1 MRTIDIAQQAGVHVN
16 TVRLYEQWH
25 YISPVP
31 RQKNGYRNYS
41 DLHLQQMRIARLAFK
56 QEFIQN
62 NLRKIAT
69 GIVRLSGHEQFS
81 EALVAANDYLHFL
94 KRELVFAKQA
104 VHMANALLHDAITPA
119 RTYSHKEIAMQLE
132 LTEETIRNWE
142 RNGLFTVARDAQN
155 RRIYNEQDVQKLL
168 IIRTL
173 RSAHFSIASIL
184 HLFEQ
189 IDSVEQVADLHELLN
204 SAQFKSEFYHVTD
217 ELEHNLREA
226 ICNTKELI
234 TILEKLQ

>member
-1 MRTIDIAQQAGVHVN
+1 MRTIDIAQQAGIHVN

-41 DLHLQQMRIARLAFK
+41 DVHLQQMRIARLAFK

-81 EALVAANDYLHFL
+81 EALVAANDYLQFL
-94 KRELVFAKQA
+94 KRELAFAKQA

-142 RNGLFTVARDAQN
+142 RNGLFTVTRDAQN

-184 HLFEQ
+184 YLFEQ

-217 ELEHNLREA
+217 ELELNLREA